1 MFNTAHF
8 KLKSKV
14 YGIENIPCQRSGFP
28 LHKICQ
34 KQLRRAGNSPI
45 KNCHLEARL
54 ALSDNGH
61 YF

>member
-1 MFNTAHF
+1 MFNKAHF

-14 YGIENIPCQRSGFP
+14 YGIENIPSQRSVFP

-34 KQLRRAGNSPI
+34 KQLHLAGNSLI
-45 KNCHLEARL
+45 TNCHLEARL

-61 YF
+61 HF